1 MNTTCIRCSRP
12 GFATLEL
19 TASIGATRL
28 EIPGARS
35 PRYLCVL
42 PVELTEFFGAAEV
55 DAIRLG
61 GACAKRF
68 RLSTVMLAVV
78 IASLCFAL
86 VVQQNRA
93 ARREARLQAEIKL
106 LEYDHQ
112 ENPLI
117 PLKQLRQ
124 QRAEEEG
131 EDPMQIKKR

>member
-1 MNTTCIRCSRP
+1 M
-12 GFATLEL
+12 
-19 TASIGATRL
+19 
-28 EIPGARS
+28 
-35 PRYLCVL
+35 
-42 PVELTEFFGAAEV
+42 
-55 DAIRLG
+55 
-61 GACAKRF
+61 KRF

-124 QRAEEEG
+124 QRAEEKG